1 MKSHQTKAA
10 SFLIGA
16 FAMIVL
22 VISASTS
29 FGFFYN
35 FFDALVPPAL
45 LGREAGALI
54 SGAVGVLL
62 FDVACAIWLY
72 TFLHHAETAEQR
84 AITLIMVTATFLGAA
99 AASVAHLALSASGGY
114 FIAEEAAKQN
124 IGLMALV
131 VVVIGV
137 VADFGATLMYQRFS
151 QENKEAVREA
161 DRRDRILQAEDEQ
174 ARELDDLV
182 TQKVKGKLTSVADN
196 LAEQQAARL
205 AAAFQRREGAKYGSP
220 ETHETGGGDL
230 DRPLDDSGVTLRDLQ
245 RQRPTMNGHAA
256 RPQRPENFS

>member
-1 MKSHQTKAA
+1 MKSHQKKSA
-10 SFLIGA
+10 SFLIAA

-22 VISASTS
+22 IISASTS

-35 FFDALVPPAL
+35 FFDALVPPDL
-45 LGREAGALI
+45 FGREAGALI

-62 FDVACAIWLY
+62 FDVACAVWLY

-84 AITLIMVTATFLGAA
+84 AITLLMVTATFLGAA

-114 FIAEEAAKQN
+114 FIDVSAQQN

-137 VADFGATLMYQRFS
+137 VADFGATLMYQRYS

-174 ARELDDLV
+174 AKELDDLV
-182 TQKVKGKLTSVADN
+182 TQKVKGKLTAVADN

-220 ETHETGGGDL
+220 NTHGGDL
-230 DRPLDDSGVTLRDLQ
+230 DRDDSGVTLRDLQ
-245 RQRPTMNGHAA
+245 QQRRAVSNGHHAA
-256 RPQRPENFS
+256 RPSRPENFS